1 MQYAMAFQ
9 LIKEDRQGLTL
20 KRLMVWS
27 TMSSWLVEGAGPLA
41 VPLLVCLRGITA
53 MFPMDFPGDSR
64 VEWKEGMVKGEG
76 SYLILAEYD

>member
-1 MQYAMAFQ
+1 MI
-9 LIKEDRQGLTL
+9 LTLSSDPTL
-20 KRLMVWS
+20 KRLIVWS

-64 VEWKEGMVKGEG
+64 VEWKEGMAEGEG
-76 SYLILAEYD
+76 RREFPDNSRV